1 VLNHQKIKFL
11 CAKYVFSFSYG
22 RKHDPEM
29 FFTSFMLGYDERMM
43 MMMKMMMVFDSP
55 LSVPAAQ

>member
-1 VLNHQKIKFL
+1 
-11 CAKYVFSFSYG
+11 VFSFSYG